1 MIWKAG
7 DKLWSSFGQKP
18 MRTIKRVSYP
28 LNQNKYA
35 AIREI
40 ASAYARE
47 KQEHLPDYQDD
58 ALFGS
63 HRNERTLRD
72 ELVRSGYRSP
82 HGVSARMWKLAQKD
96 AYETV
101 KKQWA
106 ALAEN
111 VRPLVAAHRS
121 GNGLGDSIWTDNQM
135 RYAYWLLSDPRRLA
149 QIVGGEAIIPRHF
162 KIEAGPRKVVGNYL
176 RRVVR
181 RQRGEQPC
189 VKLER
194 AFTLDA
200 DMYDIKVSAA
210 GTQILAITSL
220 VPRRRI
226 RIPLK
231 GKTVIRGNIQIVLN
245 NDKQRIEVHYTA
257 DIKPVKQQP
266 TTNNYSPQSPL
277 EQPSGRED
285 EPAEVVVAVDAGLSE
300 VFTDE
305 GGNRYGTG
313 LGRLIYD
320 ESDRILARNRRRNK
334 LYQLAEKHSRQGRH
348 KKARNIRR
356 FNLGQKKQAA
366 QRRRNQIELERQI
379 NTAMNQLLRERQPT
393 ILVTEKLDLRGKAK
407 SKKMSRQVSLWP
419 RGILQERTDFKAS
432 AAGCRREQVNPAYT
446 SQMCPHCG
454 FVDGKNRSG
463 DRFKCLNCG
472 HEQGA
477 DRVAAMN
484 LKARRTDPDITL
496 WTPKERV
503 KIILLDRFAA
513 GHSAQQDEVA
523 VCRLE
528 TVKPEAISL
537 SVATGGTG
545 TVTGRTPVATRA
557 VPNSALSTESETT
570 SAMPRG

>member
-1 MIWKAG
+1 
-7 DKLWSSFGQKP
+7 
-18 MRTIKRVSYP
+18 MRTIKRISYP

-58 ALFGS
+58 ALFGR

-72 ELVRSGYRSP
+72 QLVCAGYRSP

-106 ALAEN
+106 ALAERI
-111 VRPLVAAHRS
+111 RPLVAAHRS
-121 GNGLGDSIWTDNQM
+121 GNGLSDVNWTDNQM

-149 QIVGGEAIIPRHF
+149 QLVGGEAVIPKHF
-162 KIEAGPRKVVGNYL
+162 KIEAGQRKVVRNYL
-176 RRVVR
+176 RRIVR
-181 RQRGEQPC
+181 RQRGGPPSI
-189 VKLER
+189 KLER

-200 DMYDIKVSAA
+200 NMYDIKVSAA

-220 VPRRRI
+220 IPRQRI
-226 RIPLK
+226 RIPLT
-231 GKTVIRGNIQIVLN
+231 GQTVIRGNIQIVL
-245 NDKQRIEVHYTA
+245 DEAKQRVEVHYTA
-257 DIKPVKQQP
+257 DIKPAKRQAAIDGHSTQKHPNGQKEVP
-266 TTNNYSPQSPL
+266 T
-277 EQPSGRED
+277 E
-285 EPAEVVVAVDAGLSE
+285 AVVAVDAGLSE

-305 GGNRYGTG
+305 AGNRYGTG
-313 LGRLIYD
+313 LGRLIYE
-320 ESDRILARNRRRNK
+320 ESDRILSKNRRRNK
-334 LYQLAEKHSRQGRH
+334 LYQLAEKHSRAGRH
-348 KKARNIRR
+348 QKARNIRR
-356 FNLGQKKQAA
+356 LNLGQKKQTA

-379 NTAMNQLLRERQPT
+379 NTALNQLFRQRQPT

-407 SKKMSRQVSLWP
+407 SKRLSRQVSLWP
-419 RGILQERTDFKAS
+419 RGILQERTDFKAL
-432 AAGCRREQVNPAYT
+432 ATGCCREQVNPAYT
-446 SQMCPHCG
+446 SQMCPSCG
-454 FVDGKNRSG
+454 FVNGKNRNG
-463 DRFKCLNCG
+463 DRFKCINCG
-472 HEQGA
+472 YEQDA

-513 GHSAQQDEVA
+513 GHCAQHSGAA

-528 TVKPEAISL
+528 TAKPEERTVRTNA
-537 SVATGGTG
+537 GGAG
-545 TVTGRTPVATRA
+545 TVTGRTPVATIA
-557 VPNSALSTESETT
+557 APNSTLSTESETT
-570 SAMPRG
+570 SAMPIG

>member
-1 MIWKAG
+1 
-7 DKLWSSFGQKP
+7 
-18 MRTIKRVSYP
+18 MRTIKRISYP
-28 LNQNKYA
+28 LNQGKYE

-47 KQEHLPDYQDD
+47 KQEHLPGYQDD

-63 HRNERTLRD
+63 HRNERSLRD
-72 ELVRSGYRSP
+72 ELVRAGYRSP

-96 AYETV
+96 AYETI

-106 ALAEN
+106 ALAERI
-111 VRPLVAAHRS
+111 RPLVAAHRT
-121 GNGLGDSIWTDNQM
+121 GNGSGDTIWTDDQV
-135 RYAYWLLSDPRRLA
+135 RYAYWVLSDPRRLA
-149 QIVGGEAIIPRHF
+149 QLAGGEAVIPKHF
-162 KIEAGPRKVVGNYL
+162 KIEAGLRKVVRNYL

-181 RQRGEQPC
+181 RKRGEHPC

-220 VPRRRI
+220 VPRQRI
-226 RIPLK
+226 RIPLA
-231 GKTVIRGNIQIVLN
+231 GQTVIRGNIQIVL
-245 NDKQRIEVHYTA
+245 DDYKQRIAVHYTA
-257 DIKPVKQQP
+257 DIKPVKRQVAFAEGGRATQLPTQQNRQE
-266 TTNNYSPQSPL
+266 T
-277 EQPSGRED
+277 D
-285 EPAEVVVAVDAGLSE
+285 EVVVAVDAGLSE

-305 GGNRYGTG
+305 AGNRYGSG
-313 LGRLIYD
+313 LGRLIYQ
-320 ESDRILARNRRRNK
+320 ESDRILAKNRRRNK
-334 LYQLAEKHSRQGRH
+334 LYQLAEKHSRTCAERSRSTGRH
-348 KKARNIRR
+348 QKARNIRR
-356 FNLGQKKQAA
+356 FNLGQKKQMA

-379 NTAMNQLLRERQPT
+379 NTALNQLFNQRQPT
-393 ILVTEKLDLRGKAK
+393 ILVTEKLDMRGKAR

-432 AAGCRREQVNPAYT
+432 AAGCCREQVNPAYT

-454 FVDGKNRSG
+454 FVNGKNRSG

-472 HEQGA
+472 HGQGA

-503 KIILLDRFAA
+503 KIILHDRFAA
-513 GHSAQQDEVA
+513 GHCAQHSGAA

-528 TVKPEAISL
+528 TAKPEERM
-537 SVATGGTG
+537 VRTNTGGAG
-545 TVTGRTPVATRA
+545 TVTGRTPVATIA
-557 VPNSALSTESETT
+557 APNSALSTESETT

>member
-1 MIWKAG
+1 
-7 DKLWSSFGQKP
+7 
-18 MRTIKRVSYP
+18 MRTIKRISYP
-28 LNQNKYA
+28 LNQSKYA

-58 ALFGS
+58 ALFGR

-72 ELVRSGYRSP
+72 QLVGAGYRSP

-106 ALAEN
+106 ALAERI
-111 VRPLVAAHRS
+111 RPLVAGHRS
-121 GNGLGDSIWTDNQM
+121 GSGLSDVNWTDNQM
-135 RYAYWLLSDPRRLA
+135 RYAYWVLSDPRRLA
-149 QIVGGEAIIPRHF
+149 QLVGGEAVIPKHF
-162 KIEAGPRKVVGNYL
+162 KIEAGQRKVVRNYL

-181 RQRGEQPC
+181 RKRGEQPC

-200 DMYDIKVSAA
+200 NMYDIKVSAA
-210 GTQILAITSL
+210 GTQVLAITSL
-220 VPRRRI
+220 MPRQRI
-226 RIPLK
+226 RIPLT
-231 GKTVIRGNIQIVLN
+231 GKTIIRGNIQIVLDD
-245 NDKQRIEVHYTA
+245 DKQRIEVHYTA
-257 DIKPVKQQP
+257 NIKPIKRQP
-266 TTNNYSPQSPL
+266 TAHNYRPQSPL
-277 EQPSGRED
+277 EQPSGREE
-285 EPAEVVVAVDAGLSE
+285 EPDEVVVAVDAGLSE

-305 GGNRYGTG
+305 AGNRYGTG
-313 LGRLIYD
+313 LGRLIYE
-320 ESDRILARNRRRNK
+320 ESDRILAKNRRRNK
-334 LYQLAEKHSRQGRH
+334 LYQLAEKHSRAGRH
-348 KKARNIRR
+348 QKARNIRR

-379 NTAMNQLLRERQPT
+379 NTALNQLFRQRQPT

-454 FVDGKNRSG
+454 FVNGKNRSG
-463 DRFKCLNCG
+463 DRFKCLNCW

-513 GHSAQQDEVA
+513 SHDAQHGEVA
-523 VCRLE
+523 TRRLE
-528 TVKPEAISL
+528 TAKPEER
-537 SVATGGTG
+537 TMRTYNGGVG
-545 TVTGRTPVATRA
+545 TVTGRTPVATIA
-557 VPNSALSTESETT
+557 TPNSALSTESETT

>member
-1 MIWKAG
+1 
-7 DKLWSSFGQKP
+7 
-18 MRTIKRVSYP
+18 MRTIKRISYP

-58 ALFGS
+58 ALFGR

-72 ELVRSGYRSP
+72 QLVGAGYRSP

-106 ALAEN
+106 ALAERI
-111 VRPLVAAHRS
+111 RPLVAGHRS
-121 GNGLGDSIWTDNQM
+121 GSGLSDVNWTDNQM
-135 RYAYWLLSDPRRLA
+135 RYAYWVLSDPCRLA
-149 QIVGGEAIIPRHF
+149 QLVGGEAVIPKHF
-162 KIEAGPRKVVGNYL
+162 KIEAGQRKVVRNYL

-181 RQRGEQPC
+181 RKRGEQPC

-200 DMYDIKVSAA
+200 NMYDIKVSAA

-220 VPRRRI
+220 VPRQRI
-226 RIPLK
+226 RIPLT
-231 GKTVIRGNIQIVLN
+231 GKTVIRGNIQIVLDD
-245 NDKQRIEVHYTA
+245 DKQRIEVHYTA
-257 DIKPVKQQP
+257 NIKPIKRQP
-266 TTNNYSPQSPL
+266 TAHNYRSQSPL
-277 EQPSGRED
+277 EQPSGREE
-285 EPAEVVVAVDAGLSE
+285 EPDEVVVAVDAGLSE

-305 GGNRYGTG
+305 AGNRYGTD
-313 LGRLIYD
+313 LGRLIYE
-320 ESDRILARNRRRNK
+320 ESDRILAKNRRRNK
-334 LYQLAEKHSRQGRH
+334 LYQLAEKHSRAGRH
-348 KKARNIRR
+348 QKARNIRR

-379 NTAMNQLLRERQPT
+379 NTALNQLFSQRQPT

-419 RGILQERTDFKAS
+419 HGILQERTDFKAS

-446 SQMCPHCG
+446 SQMCPYCG
-454 FVDGKNRSG
+454 FVKGKNRNG

-503 KIILLDRFAA
+503 TIILLDRFAA
-513 GHSAQQDEVA
+513 GHCVEHSGAA

-528 TVKPEAISL
+528 TAKPEERTMRTP
-537 SVATGGTG
+537 TGGAG
-545 TVTGRTPVATRA
+545 TVTGRTPVAARA

>member
-1 MIWKAG
+1 
-7 DKLWSSFGQKP
+7 
-18 MRTIKRVSYP
+18 MRTIKRISYP

-58 ALFGS
+58 ALFGR

-72 ELVRSGYRSP
+72 QLVRAGYRSP

-106 ALAEN
+106 ALAEKI
-111 VRPLVAAHRS
+111 RPLVAAHRS
-121 GNGLGDSIWTDNQM
+121 GSGLSDVNWTDDQM
-135 RYAYWLLSDPRRLA
+135 RYAYWLLSDVRRLA
-149 QIVGGEAIIPRHF
+149 QLVGGEAVIPKHF
-162 KIEAGPRKVVGNYL
+162 KIEAGQRKVVGNYL
-176 RRVVR
+176 RRVVG
-181 RQRGEQPC
+181 RQRGEPPC

-220 VPRRRI
+220 IPRQRI

-231 GKTVIRGNIQIVLN
+231 GKTVIRGNIQVVLN
-245 NDKQRIEVHYTA
+245 DDKQRVEVHYTA
-257 DIKPVKQQP
+257 DIKPAKQQP
-266 TTNNYSPQSPL
+266 TANSYSPQSPL
-277 EQPSGRED
+277 EQPSGQKE
-285 EPAEVVVAVDAGLSE
+285 EPVEAIVAVDAGLSE

-305 GGNRYGTG
+305 VGHRYGTG
-313 LGRLIYD
+313 LGRLIYE
-320 ESDRILARNRRRNK
+320 ESDRILAKNRRRNK
-334 LYQLAEKHSRQGRH
+334 LYQLAEKHSRAGRH
-348 KKARNIRR
+348 QKAGNIRR
-356 FNLGQKKQAA
+356 FNLGQKKQKA
-366 QRRRNQIELERQI
+366 QRRRNRIELERQI
-379 NTAMNQLLRERQPT
+379 NTALNQLFRQRQPT

-419 RGILQERTDFKAS
+419 RGILQERTDFKAL
-432 AAGCRREQVNPAYT
+432 ATGCCREQVNPAYT
-446 SQMCPHCG
+446 SQMCPYCG
-454 FVDGKNRSG
+454 FVNGKNRNG

-472 HEQGA
+472 HEQDA

-484 LKARRTDPDITL
+484 LKTRRTDPDITL
-496 WTPKERV
+496 WTPKGRV

-513 GHSAQQDEVA
+513 GHCAQHSGAA

-528 TVKPEAISL
+528 TAKPEEH
-537 SVATGGTG
+537 TMCTYNGGAG
-545 TVTGRTPVATRA
+545 TVTGRTPVATIA
-557 VPNSALSTESETT
+557 APNSALSTESETT
-570 SAMPRG
+570 SAMPLG

>member
-1 MIWKAG
+1 
-7 DKLWSSFGQKP
+7 
-18 MRTIKRVSYP
+18 MRTIKRISYP
-28 LNQNKYA
+28 LNQGKYE

-58 ALFGS
+58 VLFGR
-63 HRNERTLRD
+63 HRNERSLRD
-72 ELVRSGYRSP
+72 ELVRTGYRSR

-106 ALAEN
+106 ALAESIK
-111 VRPLVAAHRS
+111 PLVAAHRT
-121 GNGLGDSIWTDNQM
+121 NDSPNDTIWTDDQM
-135 RYAYWLLSDPRRLA
+135 RYAYWVLLDPRRLA
-149 QIVGGEAIIPRHF
+149 QLAGGEAVIPKHF

-181 RQRGEQPC
+181 RKRGEQPY

-220 VPRRRI
+220 VPRQRI
-226 RIPLK
+226 RIPLT
-231 GKTVIRGNIQIVLN
+231 GQTVIRGNIQIVLD

-257 DIKPVKQQP
+257 EIKPVKRQTFSASSAELPRQQ
-266 TTNNYSPQSPL
+266 TDN
-277 EQPSGRED
+277 E
-285 EPAEVVVAVDAGLSE
+285 AVVAIDAGLSE

-305 GGNRYGTG
+305 TGNRYGTG
-313 LGRLIYD
+313 LGRLIYE
-320 ESDRILARNRRRNK
+320 ESDRILTKNRRRNK
-334 LYQLAEKHSRQGRH
+334 LYQLAEKHSRAGRH
-348 KKARNIRR
+348 QKARNIRR
-356 FNLGQKKQAA
+356 FNLGQKKQMA
-366 QRRRNQIELERQI
+366 QRRRNQSELERQI
-379 NTAMNQLLRERQPT
+379 NTALNQLLRERQPT
-393 ILVTEKLDLRGKAK
+393 ILVTEKLDLRGKAR

-419 RGILQERTDFKAS
+419 RGILQERTDFKAL

-446 SQMCPHCG
+446 SQMCPYRG
-454 FVDGKNRSG
+454 FVNGKNRSG
-463 DRFKCLNCG
+463 DRFKCLNCWY
-472 HEQGA
+472 EQDA

-484 LKARRTDPDITL
+484 LKARRTDLDITL

-513 GHSAQQDEVA
+513 GHHAQQGEA
-523 VCRLE
+523 AARRLE
-528 TVKPEAISL
+528 TVKPEEFAL
-537 SVATGGTG
+537 SVATGETG
-545 TVTGRTPVATRA
+545 TVTGRTPVAARA

>member
-1 MIWKAG
+1 
-7 DKLWSSFGQKP
+7 
-18 MRTIKRVSYP
+18 MRTIKRISYP
-28 LNQNKYA
+28 LNQNKYEA
-35 AIREI
+35 VREI

-47 KQEHLPDYQDD
+47 KQEHLAGYQDA
-58 ALFGS
+58 ALFGR

-72 ELVRSGYRSP
+72 ELVRAGYRSP

-106 ALAEN
+106 AQAESI
-111 VRPLVAAHRS
+111 RPLVAAHRA
-121 GNGLGDSIWTDNQM
+121 GNGPGDTIWNDSQM
-135 RYAYWLLSDPRRLA
+135 RYAYWVLSDPRRLA
-149 QIVGGEAIIPRHF
+149 QIVGGEAVIPQHF
-162 KIEAGPRKVVGNYL
+162 KIEAGQRKVVRNYL

-200 DMYDIKVSAA
+200 NMYDIKVSAA
-210 GTQILAITSL
+210 GTQMLAITSL
-220 VPRRRI
+220 VPRQRI

-231 GKTVIRGNIQIVLN
+231 GQTVIRGNIQIVL
-245 NDKQRIEVHYTA
+245 DDYKQRIEVHYTA
-257 DIKPVKQQP
+257 DIKPVKQKP
-266 TTNNYSPQSPL
+266 AANSRSPKSPL
-277 EQPSGRED
+277 EQPNDHKGETT
-285 EPAEVVVAVDAGLSE
+285 EVVVAVDAGLSE

-305 GGNRYGTG
+305 AGNRYGTG

-320 ESDRILARNRRRNK
+320 ESDRILAKNRRRNK
-334 LYQLAEKHSRQGRH
+334 LYQLAEKHSRAGRH
-348 KKARNIRR
+348 KKARNIRC

-379 NTAMNQLLRERQPT
+379 NTALNQLFSQRQPT

-432 AAGCRREQVNPAYT
+432 AAEPALSLTKGCCREQVNPAYT

-454 FVDGKNRSG
+454 FVNGKNRSG
-463 DRFKCLNCG
+463 DGFKCLNCW
-472 HEQGA
+472 HEQDA

-513 GHSAQQDEVA
+513 GHYAQHGEAV

-528 TVKPEAISL
+528 TAKPEER
-537 SVATGGTG
+537 TMRTDNGGVG
-545 TVTGRTPVATRA
+545 TVTGRTPVATIA
-557 VPNSALSTESETT
+557 APNSALSTESETT
-570 SAMPRG
+570 SAMPSG

>member
-1 MIWKAG
+1 
-7 DKLWSSFGQKP
+7 
-18 MRTIKRVSYP
+18 MRTIKRISYP
-28 LNQNKYA
+28 LNQGKYEV
-35 AIREI
+35 IREI

-58 ALFGS
+58 VLFGR

-72 ELVRSGYRSP
+72 ELVRTGYRSR

-106 ALAEN
+106 ALAERI
-111 VRPLVAAHRS
+111 RPLVVAHRTSNSS
-121 GNGLGDSIWTDNQM
+121 GDTIWTDNQM
-135 RYAYWLLSDPRRLA
+135 RYAYWVLSDPRRLA
-149 QIVGGEAIIPRHF
+149 QLVGGEAVIPKHF

-181 RQRGEQPC
+181 RKRGEQPW

-200 DMYDIKVSAA
+200 DMYDLKVNAA
-210 GTQILAITSL
+210 GTPILAITSL
-220 VPRRRI
+220 VPRQRI
-226 RIPLK
+226 RIPLT

-245 NDKQRIEVHYTA
+245 DDKQRIEVHYTA
-257 DIKPVKQQP
+257 DIKPTKRQP
-266 TTNNYSPQSPL
+266 IANSRSIQSPL
-277 EQPSGRED
+277 EQPNGHKE
-285 EPAEVVVAVDAGLSE
+285 ETAEVVVAVDAGLSE

-305 GGNRYGTG
+305 TGNRYGTG
-313 LGRLIYD
+313 LGRLIYE
-320 ESDRILARNRRRNK
+320 ESDRILTKNRRRNK
-334 LYQLAEKHSRQGRH
+334 LYQLAEKHSRAGRH
-348 KKARNIRR
+348 QKARNIRR
-356 FNLGQKKQAA
+356 FNLGQKKQMA
-366 QRRRNQIELERQI
+366 QRRRNQSELERQI
-379 NTAMNQLLRERQPT
+379 NTALNQLFRQRQPT
-393 ILVTEKLDLRGKAK
+393 ILVTEKLDLRGKAR

-432 AAGCRREQVNPAYT
+432 VAGCRREQVNPAYT
-446 SQMCPHCG
+446 SQMCPYCG
-454 FVDGKNRSG
+454 FVNGKNRSG
-463 DRFKCLNCG
+463 DRFKCLNCWY
-472 HEQGA
+472 EQVA

-513 GHSAQQDEVA
+513 GHHAQQGEA
-523 VCRLE
+523 AARRLE
-528 TVKPEAISL
+528 TVKPEEIAL
-537 SVATGGTG
+537 SVATGETG
-545 TVTGRTPVATRA
+545 TVTGRTPVAARA
-557 VPNSALSTESETT
+557 VPHSALSTESETL

>member
-1 MIWKAG
+1 
-7 DKLWSSFGQKP
+7 
-18 MRTIKRVSYP
+18 MRTIKRVSHP
-28 LNQNKYA
+28 LNQGKYE

-47 KQEHLPDYQDD
+47 KHEHLPGYQDD
-58 ALFGS
+58 VLFGN

-72 ELVRSGYRSP
+72 ELVRAGYRSP

-106 ALAEN
+106 ALAE
-111 VRPLVAAHRS
+111 RIWPLVAAHRT
-121 GNGLGDSIWTDNQM
+121 GYGLGDSIWTDDQM
-135 RYAYWLLSDPRRLA
+135 RYAYWVLSDPRRLA
-149 QIVGGEAIIPRHF
+149 HLVGGQVVIPRHF
-162 KIEAGPRKVVGNYL
+162 KLEAGRRKVVRNYL

-200 DMYDIKVSAA
+200 NMYDLRTSAG
-210 GTQILAITSL
+210 GTQVLAITSL

-226 RIPLK
+226 RVPLT
-231 GKTVIRGNIQIVLN
+231 GHTAMRGNIRIVL
-245 NDKQRIEVHYTA
+245 DEQKRRVQVHYTA
-257 DIKPVKQQP
+257 DIKPAKRQLAAVTEVVDAAHSPKQ
-266 TTNNYSPQSPL
+266 
-277 EQPSGRED
+277 ED
-285 EPAEVVVAVDAGLSE
+285 SQETSEVVVAVDAGLSE

-305 GGNRYGTG
+305 AGNRYGTG

-320 ESDRILARNRRRNK
+320 ESDRILAKNRRRNK

-348 KKARNIRR
+348 QKARNIRR
-356 FNLGQKKQAA
+356 LNLGQKKQKA

-379 NTAMNQLLRERQPT
+379 NTALNQLFHQRQPT

-407 SKKMSRQVSLWP
+407 SKRLSQQVSLWP
-419 RGILQERTDFKAS
+419 RGILQERIDFKAL

-446 SQMCPHCG
+446 SQMCPYCG
-454 FVDGKNRSG
+454 FVNGKNRHG
-463 DRFKCLNCG
+463 DRFKCLNCCLARG
-472 HEQGA
+472 ARDHEQGA

-484 LKARRTDPDITL
+484 LKARRTDPDISL

-513 GHSAQQDEVA
+513 SHDAQHSEVA
-523 VCRLE
+523 ACRLE
-528 TVKPEAISL
+528 TAKPEERTMRA
-537 SVATGGTG
+537 ANGGAG
-545 TVTGRTPVATRA
+545 TVTGRTPVATMA
-557 VPNSALSTESETT
+557 APNSALSTESETS
-570 SAMPRG
+570 SAMPTG

>member
-1 MIWKAG
+1 
-7 DKLWSSFGQKP
+7 
-18 MRTIKRVSYP
+18 MRTIKRISYP
-28 LNQNKYA
+28 LNRDKYA

-58 ALFGS
+58 ARFGR

-72 ELVRSGYRSP
+72 QLVRAGYRSP

-106 ALAEN
+106 ALAESI
-111 VRPLVAAHRS
+111 RPLVAGHRF
-121 GNGLGDSIWTDNQM
+121 GNGLGDVNWTDTQM

-149 QIVGGEAIIPRHF
+149 QLVGGEVVIPRHF
-162 KIEAGPRKVVGNYL
+162 QIEAGQRKVVGNYL

-220 VPRRRI
+220 IPRQRI
-226 RIPLK
+226 RIPLT
-231 GKTVIRGNIQIVLN
+231 GQTVIRGNIQIVLDD
-245 NDKQRIEVHYTA
+245 DKQRIEVHYTA
-257 DIKPVKQQP
+257 DIKPAKQQS
-266 TTNNYSPQSPL
+266 TANSYSPESPL
-277 EQPSGRED
+277 ERPSGRE

-305 GGNRYGTG
+305 AGHRYGAG
-313 LGRLIYD
+313 LGRLIYE
-320 ESDRILARNRRRNK
+320 ESDRILAKNRRRNK
-334 LYQLAEKHSRQGRH
+334 LYQLAEKHSQAGRH
-348 KKARNIRR
+348 QKARNIRR
-356 FNLGQKKQAA
+356 LNLGQKKQAA
-366 QRRRNQIELERQI
+366 QRRRNQSELERQI
-379 NTAMNQLLRERQPT
+379 NTALNQLFRQRQPA

-432 AAGCRREQVNPAYT
+432 ATGCCREQVNPAYT

-454 FVDGKNRSG
+454 FVKGKNRHG

-513 GHSAQQDEVA
+513 GHYAQHGEAA

-528 TVKPEAISL
+528 TAQPEERTMRTNA
-537 SVATGGTG
+537 GGAG
-545 TVTGRTPVATRA
+545 TVTGRTPVATIA
-557 VPNSALSTESETT
+557 APNSALSTESETT
-570 SAMPRG
+570 SAMPLG

>member
-1 MIWKAG
+1 
-7 DKLWSSFGQKP
+7 
-18 MRTIKRVSYP
+18 MRTIKRISYP
-28 LNQNKYA
+28 LNQNKYEA
-35 AIREI
+35 VREI

-47 KQEHLPDYQDD
+47 KQEHLAGYQDA
-58 ALFGS
+58 ALFGR

-72 ELVRSGYRSP
+72 ELVRAGYRSP

-106 ALAEN
+106 AQAESI
-111 VRPLVAAHRS
+111 RPLVTAHRTSS
-121 GNGLGDSIWTDNQM
+121 GPDDTIWTDNQM
-135 RYAYWLLSDPRRLA
+135 RYAYWVLSDPRRLA
-149 QIVGGEAIIPRHF
+149 QIVGGEAVIPQHF
-162 KIEAGPRKVVGNYL
+162 KIEAGQRKVVRNYL

-200 DMYDIKVSAA
+200 NMYDIKVSAA
-210 GTQILAITSL
+210 GTQMLAITSL
-220 VPRRRI
+220 VPRQRI

-231 GKTVIRGNIQIVLN
+231 GQTVIRGNIQIVL
-245 NDKQRIEVHYTA
+245 DDYKQRIEVHYTA
-257 DIKPVKQQP
+257 DIKPVKQKP
-266 TTNNYSPQSPL
+266 AANSRSPKSPL
-277 EQPSGRED
+277 EQPNDHKGETT
-285 EPAEVVVAVDAGLSE
+285 EVIVAVDAGLSE

-305 GGNRYGTG
+305 AGNRYGSG
-313 LGRLIYD
+313 LGRLIYE

-334 LYQLAEKHSRQGRH
+334 LYQLAEKHSRTCAERSRSKGRH
-348 KKARNIRR
+348 QKARNIRR
-356 FNLGQKKQAA
+356 YNLGQKKQAA

-379 NTAMNQLLRERQPT
+379 NTALNQLFSQRQPT

-432 AAGCRREQVNPAYT
+432 TVGCRREQVNPAYT

-454 FVDGKNRSG
+454 FVNGKNRSG
-463 DRFKCLNCG
+463 DRFKCLNCW
-472 HEQGA
+472 HEQDA

-503 KIILLDRFAA
+503 KHILLDRFAA
-513 GHSAQQDEVA
+513 GHYAQHGEAV

-528 TVKPEAISL
+528 TAKPEER
-537 SVATGGTG
+537 TMRTDNGGVG
-545 TVTGRTPVATRA
+545 TVTGRTPVATIA
-557 VPNSALSTESETT
+557 APNSALSTESETT
-570 SAMPRG
+570 SAMPVG

>member
-1 MIWKAG
+1 
-7 DKLWSSFGQKP
+7 
-18 MRTIKRVSYP
+18 MRTIKRISYP

-58 ALFGS
+58 ALFGR

-72 ELVRSGYRSP
+72 QLVRAGYRSP

-106 ALAEN
+106 ALAERI
-111 VRPLVAAHRS
+111 RPLVAAHRS
-121 GNGLGDSIWTDNQM
+121 GSGLGDVNWTDDQM
-135 RYAYWLLSDPRRLA
+135 RYAYWLLSDVRRLA
-149 QIVGGEAIIPRHF
+149 QLVGGEAVIPKHF
-162 KIEAGPRKVVGNYL
+162 KIDAGQRKVVGNYL

-220 VPRRRI
+220 IPRQRI

-231 GKTVIRGNIQIVLN
+231 GQTVIRGNIQIVL
-245 NDKQRIEVHYTA
+245 DGQKQRVEVHYA
-257 DIKPVKQQP
+257 AAIKPTKRQVSAAVTAVVDATHAPKQGDIQE
-266 TTNNYSPQSPL
+266 T
-277 EQPSGRED
+277 D
-285 EPAEVVVAVDAGLSE
+285 EVVVAVDAGLSE

-305 GGNRYGTG
+305 AGNRYGTG
-313 LGRLIYD
+313 LGRLIYE
-320 ESDRILARNRRRNK
+320 ESDRILAKNRRRNK
-334 LYQLAEKHSRQGRH
+334 LYQLAEKHSRTCAERSRSTGRH
-348 KKARNIRR
+348 QKARNIRR
-356 FNLGQKKQAA
+356 FNLGQKKQKT

-379 NTAMNQLLRERQPT
+379 NTALNQLFRQRQPT

-419 RGILQERTDFKAS
+419 RGILQERTEFKAL

-446 SQMCPHCG
+446 SQMCPYCG
-454 FVDGKNRSG
+454 FVNGKNRNG
-463 DRFKCLNCG
+463 DRFKCPNCG
-472 HEQGA
+472 HGQGA

-513 GHSAQQDEVA
+513 GHCAQHSGAA

-528 TVKPEAISL
+528 TAKPEEH
-537 SVATGGTG
+537 TMCTYNGGAG
-545 TVTGRTPVATRA
+545 TVTGRTPVATIA
-557 VPNSALSTESETT
+557 APNSALSTESETT
-570 SAMPRG
+570 SAMPLG

>member
-1 MIWKAG
+1 
-7 DKLWSSFGQKP
+7 
-18 MRTIKRVSYP
+18 MRTIKRISYP
-28 LNQNKYA
+28 LNQNKYEA
-35 AIREI
+35 VREI

-47 KQEHLPDYQDD
+47 KQEHLAGYQDA
-58 ALFGS
+58 ALFGR

-72 ELVRSGYRSP
+72 ELVRAGYRSP

-106 ALAEN
+106 AQAESI
-111 VRPLVAAHRS
+111 RPLVAAHRA
-121 GNGLGDSIWTDNQM
+121 GNGPGDTIWNDSQM
-135 RYAYWLLSDPRRLA
+135 RYAYWVLSDPRRLA
-149 QIVGGEAIIPRHF
+149 QIVGGEAVIPKHF
-162 KIEAGPRKVVGNYL
+162 MIEASQRKVVRNYL

-181 RQRGEQPC
+181 RKRGERPC

-200 DMYDIKVSAA
+200 NMYDIKVSAA

-220 VPRRRI
+220 IPRQRI
-226 RIPLK
+226 RIPLT
-231 GKTVIRGNIQIVLN
+231 GQTVIRGNFQIVL
-245 NDKQRIEVHYTA
+245 DDHKRRVAVHYTA
-257 DIKPVKQQP
+257 ESRPAKRQVAVADGGRA
-266 TTNNYSPQSPL
+266 TQSPTQQNSQ
-277 EQPSGRED
+277 EID
-285 EPAEVVVAVDAGLSE
+285 EVVVAVDAGLSE

-305 GGNRYGTG
+305 AGNRHGTG

-320 ESDRILARNRRRNK
+320 ESDRILAKNRRRNK
-334 LYQLAEKHSRQGRH
+334 LYQLAEKHSRAGRH

-379 NTAMNQLLRERQPT
+379 NTALNQLFSQRQPT

-432 AAGCRREQVNPAYT
+432 TVGCRREQVNPAYT

-454 FVDGKNRSG
+454 FVNGKNRSG
-463 DRFKCLNCG
+463 DRFKCLNCW
-472 HEQGA
+472 HEQDA

-503 KIILLDRFAA
+503 KIILRDRFAA
-513 GHSAQQDEVA
+513 GHSAQQGKTA
-523 VCRLE
+523 ARRLE
-528 TVKPEAISL
+528 TAKPGALPL
-537 SVATGGTG
+537 SAVTGGTG
-545 TVTGRTPVATRA
+545 TVTGRTPVATLA
-557 VPNSALSTESETT
+557 APNSTLSTESETT

>member
-1 MIWKAG
+1 M
-7 DKLWSSFGQKP
+7 
-18 MRTIKRVSYP
+18 MRTIKRVSYL
-28 LNQNKYA
+28 LNPNKYV

-47 KQEHLPDYQDD
+47 KQEHLSDYQDD
-58 ALFGS
+58 ALFGR

-72 ELVRSGYRSP
+72 ELVRAGYRSP

-106 ALAEN
+106 ALAESI
-111 VRPLVAAHRS
+111 RPLVAAHRTD
-121 GNGLGDSIWTDNQM
+121 NGLGDLNWADDQV

-149 QIVGGEAIIPRHF
+149 QLAGRQAVIPRHF
-162 KIEAGPRKVVGNYL
+162 KLEAGQRKVVGNYL

-181 RQRGEQPC
+181 RQRGKQPC

-200 DMYDIKVSAA
+200 DMYDLKTSTG
-210 GTQILAITSL
+210 GTQVLAITSL
-220 VPRRRI
+220 IPRQRI

-231 GKTVIRGNIQIVLN
+231 GKTAIRGNIQIVL
-245 NDKQRIEVHYTA
+245 DDYKQRIEVHYTA
-257 DIKPVKQQP
+257 EIKPVKRQIPSASSAELPKQQAGKE
-266 TTNNYSPQSPL
+266 TI
-277 EQPSGRED
+277 
-285 EPAEVVVAVDAGLSE
+285 VAVDAGLSE

-305 GGNRYGTG
+305 AGNRYGTG
-313 LGRLIYD
+313 LGRLIYE
-320 ESDRILARNRRRNK
+320 ESDRILAKNRRRNK
-334 LYQLAEKHSRQGRH
+334 LYQLAEKHSRAGRH
-348 KKARNIRR
+348 QKARNIRR
-356 FNLGQKKQAA
+356 FNLGQKKQEA

-379 NTAMNQLLRERQPT
+379 NMALNQLFRQRGPT

-419 RGILQERTDFKAS
+419 RGILQERTDFKAL

-454 FVDGKNRSG
+454 FVNGKNRNG

-503 KIILLDRFAA
+503 KVILLARFAA
-513 GHSAQQDEVA
+513 GHYAEHGEA
-523 VCRLE
+523 TVCRLE
-528 TVKPEAISL
+528 TAKPEER
-537 SVATGGTG
+537 TMRTCNGGAG
-545 TVTGRTPVATRA
+545 TVTGRTPVATIA
-557 VPNSALSTESETT
+557 APNSALSTESETT
-570 SAMPRG
+570 SAMPIG

>member
-1 MIWKAG
+1 
-7 DKLWSSFGQKP
+7 
-18 MRTIKRVSYP
+18 MRTIKRISYP
-28 LNQNKYA
+28 LNQNKYE

-58 ALFGS
+58 ALFGR

-72 ELVRSGYRSP
+72 QLVRAGYRSP

-106 ALAEN
+106 ALAESI
-111 VRPLVAAHRS
+111 RPLVAAHRS
-121 GNGLGDSIWTDNQM
+121 GSGLGDVNWADNQM

-149 QIVGGEAIIPRHF
+149 QLVGGEAVIPKHF
-162 KIEAGPRKVVGNYL
+162 KIEAGQRKVVRNYL

-181 RQRGEQPC
+181 RQRGEPPC

-200 DMYDIKVSAA
+200 NMYDIKVSTA

-220 VPRRRI
+220 IPRQRI
-226 RIPLK
+226 RIPLT
-231 GKTVIRGNIQIVLN
+231 GQTVIRGNIQIVL
-245 NDKQRIEVHYTA
+245 DEAQQRVHVHYTA
-257 DIKPVKQQP
+257 DIKPIKRQP
-266 TTNNYSPQSPL
+266 TTKNYSPQSLL
-277 EQPSGRED
+277 EQPSGQK
-285 EPAEVVVAVDAGLSE
+285 EVPTETIVAVDAGLSE

-305 GGNRYGTG
+305 AGNRYGTG
-313 LGRLIYD
+313 LGRLIYE
-320 ESDRILARNRRRNK
+320 ESDRILTKNRRRNK
-334 LYQLAEKHSRQGRH
+334 LYQLAEKHSRAGRH
-348 KKARNIRR
+348 QKARNIRR
-356 FNLGQKKQAA
+356 LNLGQKKQKA

-379 NTAMNQLLRERQPT
+379 NMALNQLFRQRQPT

-407 SKKMSRQVSLWP
+407 SKKMSWRVTLWP
-419 RGILQERTDFKAS
+419 RGILQERTEFKAS
-432 AAGCRREQVNPAYT
+432 AVGCRREQVNPAYT
-446 SQMCPHCG
+446 SQMCPNCG
-454 FVDGKNRSG
+454 FVNGKNRNG

-472 HEQGA
+472 HEQDA

-496 WTPKERV
+496 WTPKERA

-513 GHSAQQDEVA
+513 GHCAQHSGAA

-528 TVKPEAISL
+528 TAKPVERMVRTNVGEA
-537 SVATGGTG
+537 G
-545 TVTGRTPVATRA
+545 TVTGRTPVATIA
-557 VPNSALSTESETT
+557 APNSTLSTESETS
-570 SAMPRG
+570 SAMPLG

>member
-1 MIWKAG
+1 M
-7 DKLWSSFGQKP
+7 
-18 MRTIKRVSYP
+18 
-28 LNQNKYA
+28 
-35 AIREI
+35 
-40 ASAYARE
+40 ASVI
-47 KQEHLPDYQDD
+47 
-58 ALFGS
+58 
-63 HRNERTLRD
+63 N
-72 ELVRSGYRSP
+72 
-82 HGVSARMWKLAQKD
+82 
-96 AYETV
+96 
-101 KKQWA
+101 
-106 ALAEN
+106 
-111 VRPLVAAHRS
+111 
-121 GNGLGDSIWTDNQM
+121 WTDDQV

-149 QIVGGEAIIPRHF
+149 QLAGGEAVIPKHF
-162 KIEAGPRKVVGNYL
+162 KIEAGQRKVVGNYL

-200 DMYDIKVSAA
+200 NMYDIKVSAA
-210 GTQILAITSL
+210 GTQVLAITSL
-220 VPRRRI
+220 IPRQRI

-231 GKTVIRGNIQIVLN
+231 GKTAIRGNIQIVLDD
-245 NDKQRIEVHYTA
+245 DKQRIEVHYTA
-257 DIKPVKQQP
+257 DIKPVKRQIP
-266 TTNNYSPQSPL
+266 SASSAELPK
-277 EQPSGRED
+277 QPSWSRN
-285 EPAEVVVAVDAGLSE
+285 PPIVAVDAGLSE

-305 GGNRYGTG
+305 AGNRYGTG
-313 LGRLIYD
+313 LGRLIYE
-320 ESDRILARNRRRNK
+320 ESDRILAKNRRRNK
-334 LYQLAEKHSRQGRH
+334 LYQLAEKHSRAGRH
-348 KKARNIRR
+348 QKARNIRR

-379 NTAMNQLLRERQPT
+379 NTALNQLFRQRRPT

-419 RGILQERTDFKAS
+419 RGILQERTDFKAL

-454 FVDGKNRSG
+454 FVNGKNRNG

-513 GHSAQQDEVA
+513 GHYAQHGEA
-523 VCRLE
+523 TVCRLE
-528 TVKPEAISL
+528 TAKPEER
-537 SVATGGTG
+537 TMRTYNGGAG
-545 TVTGRTPVATRA
+545 TVTGRTPVATIA
-557 VPNSALSTESETT
+557 APNSALSTESETT
-570 SAMPRG
+570 SAMPYRLNRWGRMGAYICIHFR

>member
-1 MIWKAG
+1 
-7 DKLWSSFGQKP
+7 
-18 MRTIKRVSYP
+18 MRTIKRISYP

-58 ALFGS
+58 ALFGR

-72 ELVRSGYRSP
+72 QLVRAGYHSP
-82 HGVSARMWKLAQKD
+82 QGVSARMWKLAQKD

-106 ALAEN
+106 ALAERI
-111 VRPLVAAHRS
+111 RPLVAAHRS
-121 GNGLGDSIWTDNQM
+121 GNGLGDVNWTDDQM

-149 QIVGGEAIIPRHF
+149 QLVGGEAVIPKHF
-162 KIEAGPRKVVGNYL
+162 KIEAGQRKLVGNYL

-200 DMYDIKVSAA
+200 NMYDIRVSEA

-220 VPRRRI
+220 IPRQRL
-226 RIPLK
+226 RIPLT
-231 GKTVIRGNIQIVLN
+231 GQTVIRGNIQIVL
-245 NDKQRIEVHYTA
+245 DEAKQRVEVHYTA
-257 DIKPVKQQP
+257 DIKPAKRQAATNSHSTQKHPNGQKEVP
-266 TTNNYSPQSPL
+266 TETI
-277 EQPSGRED
+277 
-285 EPAEVVVAVDAGLSE
+285 VAVDAGLSE

-305 GGNRYGTG
+305 AGNRYGTG
-313 LGRLIYD
+313 LGRLIYE
-320 ESDRILARNRRRNK
+320 ESDRILTKNRRRNK
-334 LYQLAEKHSRQGRH
+334 LYQLAEKHSQAGRH
-348 KKARNIRR
+348 QKARNIRR
-356 FNLGQKKQAA
+356 LNLGQKKQKA
-366 QRRRNQIELERQI
+366 QRQRNQSELERQI
-379 NTAMNQLLRERQPT
+379 NTGLNQLFRQRQPT

-419 RGILQERTDFKAS
+419 RGILQERTDFKAL

-454 FVDGKNRSG
+454 FVNGKNRNG

-472 HEQGA
+472 HKQGA

-513 GHSAQQDEVA
+513 GHCAQHSGAA

-528 TVKPEAISL
+528 TAKPEERTVRTNVGEA
-537 SVATGGTG
+537 G
-545 TVTGRTPVATRA
+545 TVTGRTPVATIA
-557 VPNSALSTESETT
+557 APNSALSTESETT
-570 SAMPRG
+570 SVMPIG

>member
-1 MIWKAG
+1 
-7 DKLWSSFGQKP
+7 
-18 MRTIKRVSYP
+18 MRTIKRISYP
-28 LNQNKYA
+28 LNQGKYA
-35 AIREI
+35 VIREI

-47 KQEHLPDYQDD
+47 KQEHLPGYQDD
-58 ALFGS
+58 VLFGR

-72 ELVRSGYRSP
+72 ELVRTGYRSP
-82 HGVSARMWKLAQKD
+82 HDVSARMWKLAQKD

-111 VRPLVAAHRS
+111 IRPLVAAHRTSNSS
-121 GNGLGDSIWTDNQM
+121 GDTIWTDDQV
-135 RYAYWLLSDPRRLA
+135 RYAYWVLSDPRRLA
-149 QIVGGEAIIPRHF
+149 QLAGGEAVIPKHF
-162 KIEAGPRKVVGNYL
+162 KIEAGQRKVVRNYL

-181 RQRGEQPC
+181 RKRGEQPC

-200 DMYDIKVSAA
+200 NMYDIKVSAA

-220 VPRRRI
+220 VPRQRI
-226 RIPLK
+226 RIPLT
-231 GKTVIRGNIQIVLN
+231 GQTVIRGNIQIVLD
-245 NDKQRIEVHYTA
+245 NDNQRVEVHYTA
-257 DIKPVKQQP
+257 DIKPVKRQTPSASSAELPRQQ
-266 TTNNYSPQSPL
+266 TDK
-277 EQPSGRED
+277 E
-285 EPAEVVVAVDAGLSE
+285 AVVAVDAGLSE

-305 GGNRYGTG
+305 AGNRYGTG
-313 LGRLIYD
+313 LGRLIYQ
-320 ESDRILARNRRRNK
+320 ESDRIMAKNRRRNK
-334 LYQLAEKHSRQGRH
+334 LYQLAEKHSRAGRH
-348 KKARNIRR
+348 QKARNIRR
-356 FNLGQKKQAA
+356 LNLGQKKQTA

-379 NTAMNQLLRERQPT
+379 NTALNQLFRQRQPT

-419 RGILQERTDFKAS
+419 RGLLQERTDFKAL

-446 SQMCPHCG
+446 SQMCPYCG
-454 FVDGKNRSG
+454 FVNGKNRSG
-463 DRFKCLNCG
+463 DRFKCLNCWY
-472 HEQGA
+472 EQDA

-484 LKARRTDPDITL
+484 LKARRTDLDITL

-513 GHSAQQDEVA
+513 GHHAQQGEA
-523 VCRLE
+523 AARRLE
-528 TVKPEAISL
+528 TVKPEEFAL
-537 SVATGGTG
+537 SVATGETG
-545 TVTGRTPVATRA
+545 TVTGRTPVAAIA

>member
-1 MIWKAG
+1 
-7 DKLWSSFGQKP
+7 
-18 MRTIKRVSYP
+18 MRTIKRISYP
-28 LNQNKYA
+28 LNQGKYE
-35 AIREI
+35 AIRET

-58 ALFGS
+58 ALFGR

-72 ELVRSGYRSP
+72 ELVRVGYRSP

-106 ALAEN
+106 ALAERI
-111 VRPLVAAHRS
+111 RPLVAAHRI
-121 GNGLGDSIWTDNQM
+121 GNGLGDTSWTDDQV
-135 RYAYWLLSDPRRLA
+135 RYAYWVLADPRRLA
-149 QIVGGEAIIPRHF
+149 QLVGGQAVIPRHF
-162 KIEAGPRKVVGNYL
+162 KLEVGQRKGVGNYL

-181 RQRGEQPC
+181 RQRGEQPW

-200 DMYDIKVSAA
+200 DMYDIKVSAG
-210 GTQILAITSL
+210 GTQVLAITSL

-226 RIPLK
+226 RIPLT
-231 GKTVIRGNIQIVLN
+231 GHTVIRGNIRIVL
-245 NDKQRIEVHYTA
+245 DEQKQRVEVHYTA
-257 DIKPVKQQP
+257 DIKPARRQVAAV
-266 TTNNYSPQSPL
+266 SEVAGAAQSPK
-277 EQPSGRED
+277 QED
-285 EPAEVVVAVDAGLSE
+285 SQETDEVIVAVDAGLSE

-305 GGNRYGTG
+305 AGNRYGTG

-320 ESDRILARNRRRNK
+320 ESDRILAKNRRRNK
-334 LYQLAEKHSRQGRH
+334 LYQLAEKHSRAGRH
-348 KKARNIRR
+348 QKARNIRR
-356 FNLGQKKQAA
+356 FNLGQKKQTA

-379 NTAMNQLLRERQPT
+379 NTALNQLFSQRQPT

-419 RGILQERTDFKAS
+419 RGILQERTDFKAL

-454 FVDGKNRSG
+454 FVNGKNRQG

-472 HEQGA
+472 HEQDV
-477 DRVAAMN
+477 DRVAARN

-503 KIILLDRFAA
+503 KVILLDRFAA
-513 GHSAQQDEVA
+513 GHYAEHGEA
-523 VCRLE
+523 TVCRLE
-528 TVKPEAISL
+528 TAKPEER
-537 SVATGGTG
+537 TMRTCNGGAG
-545 TVTGRTPVATRA
+545 TVTGRTPVATIA
-557 VPNSALSTESETT
+557 APNGTLSTESETT
-570 SAMPRG
+570 SAMPIG

>member
-1 MIWKAG
+1 
-7 DKLWSSFGQKP
+7 
-18 MRTIKRVSYP
+18 MRTIKRISYP
-28 LNQNKYA
+28 LNQGKYE

-58 ALFGS
+58 VLFGR
-63 HRNERTLRD
+63 HRNERSLRD
-72 ELVRSGYRSP
+72 ELVRTGYRSR

-106 ALAEN
+106 ALAESIK
-111 VRPLVAAHRS
+111 PLVAAHRT
-121 GNGLGDSIWTDNQM
+121 NDSPNDTIWTDDQM

-149 QIVGGEAIIPRHF
+149 QLVGGEAVIPRHF

-181 RQRGEQPC
+181 RKRGEQPW

-220 VPRRRI
+220 VPRQRI
-226 RIPLK
+226 RIPLT
-231 GKTVIRGNIQIVLN
+231 GQTVIRGNIQIVLD

-257 DIKPVKQQP
+257 EIKPVKRQTFSASSAELPRQQ
-266 TTNNYSPQSPL
+266 TDN
-277 EQPSGRED
+277 E
-285 EPAEVVVAVDAGLSE
+285 AVVAIDAGLSE

-305 GGNRYGTG
+305 AGNRYGTG
-313 LGRLIYD
+313 LGRLIYE
-320 ESDRILARNRRRNK
+320 ESDRILTKNRRRNK
-334 LYQLAEKHSRQGRH
+334 LYQLAEKHSRAGRYQ
-348 KKARNIRR
+348 KARNIRR
-356 FNLGQKKQAA
+356 LNLGQKKQMA
-366 QRRRNQIELERQI
+366 QRRRNQSELERQI
-379 NTAMNQLLRERQPT
+379 NTALNQLLRERQPT
-393 ILVTEKLDLRGKAK
+393 ILVTEKLDLRGKAR

-432 AAGCRREQVNPAYT
+432 VAGCRREQVNPAYT
-446 SQMCPHCG
+446 SQMCPYCG
-454 FVDGKNRSG
+454 FVNGKNRSG
-463 DRFKCLNCG
+463 DRFKCLNCWY
-472 HEQGA
+472 EQVA

-513 GHSAQQDEVA
+513 GHHAQQGEA
-523 VCRLE
+523 AARRLE
-528 TVKPEAISL
+528 TVKPEEFAL
-537 SVATGGTG
+537 SVATGETG
-545 TVTGRTPVATRA
+545 TVTGRTPVAARA

-570 SAMPRG
+570 STMPRG

>member
-1 MIWKAG
+1 
-7 DKLWSSFGQKP
+7 
-18 MRTIKRVSYP
+18 MRTIKRISYP
-28 LNQNKYA
+28 LNQGKYE

-58 ALFGS
+58 VLFGR
-63 HRNERTLRD
+63 HRNERSLRD
-72 ELVRSGYRSP
+72 ELVRTGYRSR

-106 ALAEN
+106 ALAESIK
-111 VRPLVAAHRS
+111 PLVAAHRT
-121 GNGLGDSIWTDNQM
+121 NDSPNDTIWTDDQM

-149 QIVGGEAIIPRHF
+149 QLVGGEAVIPKHF
-162 KIEAGPRKVVGNYL
+162 KIEAGQRKVVGNYL

-181 RQRGEQPC
+181 RKRGEQPW

-220 VPRRRI
+220 VPRQRI
-226 RIPLK
+226 RIPLT
-231 GKTVIRGNIQIVLN
+231 GQTVIRGNIQIVLD

-257 DIKPVKQQP
+257 EIKPVKRQTFSASSAELPRQQ
-266 TTNNYSPQSPL
+266 TDN
-277 EQPSGRED
+277 E
-285 EPAEVVVAVDAGLSE
+285 AVVAVDAGLSE

-305 GGNRYGTG
+305 AGNRYGTG
-313 LGRLIYD
+313 LGRLIYE
-320 ESDRILARNRRRNK
+320 ESDRILTKNRRRNK
-334 LYQLAEKHSRQGRH
+334 LYQLAEKHSRAGRH
-348 KKARNIRR
+348 QKARNIRR
-356 FNLGQKKQAA
+356 LNLGQKKQMA
-366 QRRRNQIELERQI
+366 QRRRNQSELERQI
-379 NTAMNQLLRERQPT
+379 NTALNQLLRERQPT

-419 RGILQERTDFKAS
+419 RGILQERTDFKAL

-446 SQMCPHCG
+446 SQMCPYCG
-454 FVDGKNRSG
+454 FVNGKNRSG
-463 DRFKCLNCG
+463 DRFKCLNCWY
-472 HEQGA
+472 EQVA

-513 GHSAQQDEVA
+513 GHHAQQGEA
-523 VCRLE
+523 AARRLE
-528 TVKPEAISL
+528 TVKPEEFAL
-537 SVATGGTG
+537 SVATGETG
-545 TVTGRTPVATRA
+545 TVTGRTPVAARA

-570 SAMPRG
+570 STMPRG

>member
-1 MIWKAG
+1 
-7 DKLWSSFGQKP
+7 
-18 MRTIKRVSYP
+18 MRTIKRISYP

-58 ALFGS
+58 ALFGR

-72 ELVRSGYRSP
+72 QLVRAGYRSP

-106 ALAEN
+106 ALAEKI
-111 VRPLVAAHRS
+111 RPLVTAHRS
-121 GNGLGDSIWTDNQM
+121 GSGLGDVNWTDDQM
-135 RYAYWLLSDPRRLA
+135 RYAYWLLSDVRRLA
-149 QIVGGEAIIPRHF
+149 QLVGGEAVIPKHF
-162 KIEAGPRKVVGNYL
+162 KIEAGQRKVVRNYL
-176 RRVVR
+176 RRVVG
-181 RQRGEQPC
+181 RQRGEPPC

-194 AFTLDA
+194 ALTLDA
-200 DMYDIKVSAA
+200 NMYDIKVSTA

-220 VPRRRI
+220 IPRQRI
-226 RIPLK
+226 RIPLT
-231 GKTVIRGNIQIVLN
+231 GQTVIRGNIQIVLDD
-245 NDKQRIEVHYTA
+245 DKQRVEVHYTA
-257 DIKPVKQQP
+257 EIKPTKRQP
-266 TTNNYSPQSPL
+266 AANSHSILSPL
-277 EQPSGRED
+277 EQPNGHKE
-285 EPAEVVVAVDAGLSE
+285 ETTEVVVAVDAGLSE

-305 GGNRYGTG
+305 AGNRYGTG
-313 LGRLIYD
+313 LGRLIYE
-320 ESDRILARNRRRNK
+320 ESSRILVKNRRRNK
-334 LYQLAEKHSRQGRH
+334 LYQLAEKHSRAGRH
-348 KKARNIRR
+348 QKARNIRR
-356 FNLGQKKQAA
+356 FNLGQKKQKS

-379 NTAMNQLLRERQPT
+379 NTALNQLFRQRQPT

-432 AAGCRREQVNPAYT
+432 ATGCCREQVNPAYT
-446 SQMCPHCG
+446 SQMCPYCG
-454 FVDGKNRSG
+454 FVNGKNRNG

-503 KIILLDRFAA
+503 KIILLDRFAV
-513 GHSAQQDEVA
+513 GHCAHHSGAA

-528 TVKPEAISL
+528 TAKPEER
-537 SVATGGTG
+537 TMCTYNGGTG
-545 TVTGRTPVATRA
+545 TVTGRTPVATIA
-557 VPNSALSTESETT
+557 APNSALSTESETT
-570 SAMPRG
+570 SAMPTSC

>member
-1 MIWKAG
+1 
-7 DKLWSSFGQKP
+7 
-18 MRTIKRVSYP
+18 MRTIKRISYP

-58 ALFGS
+58 ALFGR

-72 ELVRSGYRSP
+72 QLVRAGYRSP

-106 ALAEN
+106 ALAERI
-111 VRPLVAAHRS
+111 RPLVAAHRPGS
-121 GNGLGDSIWTDNQM
+121 GLGDVNWTDNQM

-149 QIVGGEAIIPRHF
+149 QLVGGEAVIPKHF
-162 KIEAGPRKVVGNYL
+162 KIEAGQRKVVGNYL

-200 DMYDIKVSAA
+200 NMYDIKVSAA

-220 VPRRRI
+220 IPRQRL
-226 RIPLK
+226 RIPLA
-231 GKTVIRGNIQIVLN
+231 GQTVIRGNIQIVL
-245 NDKQRIEVHYTA
+245 DEAKQRVEVHYA
-257 DIKPVKQQP
+257 AAIKPTKRQVSVAVAAVVDAAHSPKQGDSQE
-266 TTNNYSPQSPL
+266 T
-277 EQPSGRED
+277 D
-285 EPAEVVVAVDAGLSE
+285 EVIVAVDAGLSE

-305 GGNRYGTG
+305 AGNRYGTG
-313 LGRLIYD
+313 LGRLIYE
-320 ESDRILARNRRRNK
+320 ESDRILTKNRRRNK
-334 LYQLAEKHSRQGRH
+334 LYQLAEKHSRAGRLQ
-348 KKARNIRR
+348 KAGNIRR
-356 FNLGQKKQAA
+356 FNLGQKKQKA

-379 NTAMNQLLRERQPT
+379 NTALNQLFRQRQPT

-407 SKKMSRQVSLWP
+407 SKKLSRQVSLWP
-419 RGILQERTDFKAS
+419 RGILQERTDFKAL
-432 AAGCRREQVNPAYT
+432 ATGCCRKQVNPAYT

-454 FVDGKNRSG
+454 FVNGKNRNG

-472 HEQGA
+472 HEQDA

-513 GHSAQQDEVA
+513 GHCAQHSGAV

-528 TVKPEAISL
+528 TAKPEERTMCTN
-537 SVATGGTG
+537 VGGAG
-545 TVTGRTPVATRA
+545 TVTGRTPVATIA
-557 VPNSALSTESETT
+557 APNSALSTESETT
-570 SAMPRG
+570 SAMPIG